1 MKPRTFA
8 RALTGALLVSLAI
21 ASGAQAAS
29 FAFGTPSYVDSS
41 GSLAGGVPV
50 LATDPIH
57 HTIIYSSHEGTT
69 HIYRVGLPAE
79 ATFLW
84 LGSYRN
90 QVNNWTSS
98 DGGKTWQQVSLL
110 GSGFTQPPT
119 QNTGFSDPDLTQDAG
134 GRLYNTG
141 IDLANDAL
149 FSSADGGKTW
159 DRGTPQCHDGD
170 RPWLAGGKKDEV
182 FLATNTAADGHQIC
196 TSTDGGQTCSQN
208 GIDGSGALPGG
219 RDWTGNGK
227 LYYVPSADRLV
238 EPINIDPTDDNVTPA
253 VPPAIGVSTW
263 KRGDTATTPHV
274 AALVPGGVYAH
285 WPAIV

>member
-29 FAFGTPSYVDSS
+29 FAFGPANYVDSS
-41 GSLAGGVPV
+41 GSLAGGEPV

-79 ATFLW
+79 TTFLW
-84 LGSYRN
+84 LGGYRN

-110 GSGFTQPPT
+110 GSGFTNAPT

-134 GRLYNTG
+134 GRIYNTG

-159 DRGTPQCHDGD
+159 DKGTALCHDGD

-182 FLATNTAADGHQIC
+182 FLGTNVQEPGVPAHQVFE
-196 TSTDGGQTCSQN
+196 STDGGNSCPSMGTP
-208 GIDGSGALPGG
+208 DSGTLPS
-219 RDWTGNGK
+219 DAK
-227 LYYVPSADRLV
+227 
-238 EPINIDPTDDNVTPA
+238 
-253 VPPAIGVSTW
+253 
-263 KRGDTATTPHV
+263 
-274 AALVPGGVYAH
+274 
-285 WPAIV
+285 